1 MVSVVNSAV
10 SNGMEIQKIIIEI
23 DISGGIP
30 DFRIVGIPES
40 GARESRERVRS
51 AIKNSGFD
59 FPIRKIVVNIAP
71 ANIRKDAAS
80 YDLPIAIAILKA
92 TGQIKDDPNL
102 NQYIFLGELGLDGKL
117 RGVKGVLPVVL
128 NFKKKE
134 YQFIVPG
141 INAREVAVAGLN
153 CHIFS
158 SLKEIANFLNG
169 SSHENIE
176 LSDNLIS
183 KELNKKIKTIYDF
196 SQVKGQAFAKRGIE
210 VAIAGGHNILI
221 IGSPGTGKTMLA
233 KCIPGILPALKKEEI
248 LEITKIYS
256 IAGELDEENPII
268 SSPPFR
274 CPHHSSSISGI
285 IGGGIFPKPGEV
297 SLSHLGVLFLDEISE
312 YERRILESL
321 REPME
326 DGEVTISRLKGKV
339 KYPGDFI
346 LVGTMNPC
354 PCGYYGSSR
363 QECFCTESQIRKYK
377 NKLSGPLI
385 DRIDIIINS
394 HEVDFNDLRCS
405 NLEESSKGIKIR
417 IEKARGLQNK
427 RFSARKRKI
436 NSVMDKDDLK
446 KYCTLDLDSEEL
458 LKKAFSHLN
467 LSARAH
473 DKILK
478 VARTIADMEGRENIN
493 SEDLG
498 EAIQYR
504 IKN

>member
-274 CPHHSSSISGI
+274 SPHHSSSISGI

-312 YERRILESL
+312 YERRTLESL

-354 PCGYYGSSR
+354 PCGYYGSLK
-363 QECFCTESQIRKYK
+363 QECFCTESQIKKYK

-394 HEVDFNDLRCS
+394 HEVEFNDLRCS
-405 NLEESSKGIKIR
+405 NLEESSKEIKTR

-436 NSVMDKDDLK
+436 NSVMDKEDLK
-446 KYCTLDLDSEEL
+446 KYCNLDLDSEEL
-458 LKKAFSHLN
+458 LKKAFSYLN